1 MLEIYKKI
9 NAATMS
15 IEEIN
20 TKLSLLPAN
29 LQTIISNYKINEKK
43 QQRIIGI
50 ELISTALLNNKMDAN
65 LISTIQYNPFGKP
78 FINAEIDFSVSYSD
92 NNTILVFI
100 KNGSV
105 GVDIEQIKLI
115 DYNLYKDY
123 FTKNEWDF
131 MNQNSFAEAIFF
143 KLWTRKEAALK
154 AIGKGAFFDFKQ
166 VEVIND
172 HITIENKNLKLSTK
186 FYENEYC
193 FSIAST
199 DLD

>member
-15 IEEIN
+15 IAEIN

-43 QQRIIGI
+43 QQRITGI
-50 ELISTALLNNKMDAN
+50 ELITTALLKNKMDAN
-65 LISTIQYNPFGKP
+65 LISTIQYNPYGKP

-92 NNTILVFI
+92 NNTILGFI

-105 GVDIEQIKLI
+105 GVDIEQIKRV
-115 DYNLYKDY
+115 DYKLYKDY

-131 MNQNSFAEAIFF
+131 MNQNSFEETIFF
-143 KLWTRKEAALK
+143 KLWTRKEATIK
-154 AIGKGAFFDFKQ
+154 AIGKGAFFDLKN

-172 HITIENKNLKLSTK
+172 HITIENKNLKLSTE
-186 FYENEYC
+186 FCENEYC